1 MLVVIIIKLMKYYYV
16 PGQVSFGYTPEKKI
30 FQKMSIS
37 ADLESRIALVWNAEI
52 DMNATLFSLINS
64 QAVPTSSF

>member
-1 MLVVIIIKLMKYYYV
+1 
-16 PGQVSFGYTPEKKI
+16 
-30 FQKMSIS
+30 MSIS

-64 QAVPTSSF
+64 QAVPTSSFACLQYAETEGKAWEKESRAERS